1 MSKFT
6 QQYSPDYSDIET
18 PSDSSTYIKRSVSMK
33 VKKSEKDEKERKL
46 NDELK
51 NLRKSVAARV

>member
-6 QQYSPDYSDIET
+6 YSPDYSDIET
-18 PSDSSTYIKRSVSMK
+18 PSDSSTYIKQSVSMK
-33 VKKSEKDEKERKL
+33 VKKSEKDEKERRL